1 MFHTAKIRI
10 SEQNT
15 KGKYVFLCIFERN
28 YLHRK
33 VKVMNFSRNIQK
45 IIEKSKIIRTF
56 ARDLQWMTSD
66 IFKA

>member
-15 KGKYVFLCIFERN
+15 KGKYVFLCIFERK

-33 VKVMNFSRNIQK
+33 VEDRNFSRNIQK
-45 IIEKSKIIRTF
+45 NIEKSKIICIF
-56 ARDLQWMTSD
+56 ARDLQWTTSD
-66 IFKA
+66 IFRA